1 MPIAACCVLALSVS
15 CAPTRQAAQPAE
27 PPVQQSAS
35 GKDLSEFIRAY
46 QTDRGGV
53 LRFYE
58 LPWSQTRFDRAEK
71 LIKEWQERLSQVDF
85 GALDQ
90 QGKIDYVLLRGE
102 LDSEVA
108 HGKLDRDRLTEMDQT
123 LPFRATIQ
131 ALELSRWKMETVDA
145 PSAAAKITEIPDQ
158 VKKVR
163 ERIEKGR
170 KDSKKSEG
178 KGDAAKADSPK
189 AEDAG
194 AKPEKPEAEP
204 IKLTPVVARRAAAAV
219 GEIRGTLRDWFDFY
233 NGYQPEFSWWLK
245 KPYDEAA
252 SALDDY
258 SKFLREEIAGQKGK
272 DEDPLVGDPIG
283 ATGLADDLAAEFIPY
298 TPEQLIGI
306 ANVEFA
312 WCEAEM
318 KKAAKDMG
326 LGDDWKAA
334 LKKVKDDYVPPG
346 KQDALVAD
354 YSRFII
360 KYLHDKDLVT
370 IPPLCEETWRLTMIS
385 PQAQRTYP
393 FAYYGGQHMAVAY
406 PTDAMKNDDKLMSMR
421 GNNKHF
427 TRIVTPHEL
436 IPGHH
441 LQGFMA
447 QRVRNYRQMFS
458 TPFLVEGW
466 ALYWEMT
473 LWELGYPQSPEDR
486 VGMLFWRMHRAAR
499 IIVSLKF
506 HLGQMTPQEM
516 VDFLVDRVGHERSGA
531 TGEVRRFISGD
542 YSPLYQCGY
551 MIGGLQLR
559 AMRKDLVDSGKMTN
573 RQFHDAILTSG
584 PTPVELNRDGMAHLP
599 LDRDSKPSWKF
610 AGEEPGK

>member
-1 MPIAACCVLALSVS
+1 M
-15 CAPTRQAAQPAE
+15 
-27 PPVQQSAS
+27 
-35 GKDLSEFIRAY
+35 
-46 QTDRGGV
+46 
-53 LRFYE
+53 
-58 LPWSQTRFDRAEK
+58 
-71 LIKEWQERLSQVDF
+71 
-85 GALDQ
+85 
-90 QGKIDYVLLRGE
+90 
-102 LDSEVA
+102 
-108 HGKLDRDRLTEMDQT
+108 
-123 LPFRATIQ
+123 
-131 ALELSRWKMETVDA
+131 
-145 PSAAAKITEIPDQ
+145 
-158 VKKVR
+158 
-163 ERIEKGR
+163 
-170 KDSKKSEG
+170 
-178 KGDAAKADSPK
+178 
-189 AEDAG
+189 
-194 AKPEKPEAEP
+194 
-204 IKLTPVVARRAAAAV
+204 V
-219 GEIRGTLRDWFDFY
+219 GE
-233 NGYQPEFSWWLK
+233 

-252 SALDDY
+252 ASLDDY
-258 SKFLREEIAGQKGK
+258 ARFLREEIAGQKGK
-272 DEDPLVGDPIG
+272 EDDPLVGDPIG
-283 ATGLADDLAAEFIPY
+283 AAGLADDLAAEFIPY
-298 TPEQLIGI
+298 TPEQLIAI

-326 LGDDWKAA
+326 LGEDWKAA

-346 KQDALVAD
+346 KQNALVAD

-360 KYLHDKDLVT
+360 KYLHEKDLVT
-370 IPPLCEETWRLTMIS
+370 IPPLCEETWRLSMIS

-406 PTDAMKNDDKLMSMR
+406 ASDSMKNDDKLMSMR

-447 QRVRNYRQMFS
+447 QLVRSYRQMFS

-559 AMRKDLVDSGKMTN
+559 AMRKELVDSGKMTN
-573 RQFHDAILTSG
+573 RQFHDTILTYG
-584 PTPVELNRDGMAHLP
+584 PIPVELIRAGMENLP
-599 LDRDSKPSWKF
+599 LTRDSKPSWKF